1 MKIGIFGG
9 SFDPIHLGHTRII
22 NEAIIALQL
31 DKMLIVPTKH
41 NPWKE
46 DSVANN
52 QQRIEMIQIALKDN
66 SKCEVC
72 TLEIDRQ
79 DNEKN
84 YTIDTIKELKKIYKN
99 DQLYFMMGMDQ
110 ASQFDKW
117 KSAKEISE
125 LVQLVAFNRKG
136 YQKNDVL
143 NLFKL
148 IQLLNQALNLKR
160 EIKKSLIEMFIHMHF
175 KMAYI

>member
-22 NEAIIALQL
+22 NEAIISLQL

-110 ASQFDKW
+110 ASQFDEW

-125 LVQLVAFNRKG
+125 LVQLVAVNRKG

-143 NLFKL
+143 NDY
-148 IQLLNQALNLKR
+148 
-160 EIKKSLIEMFIHMHF
+160 HF
-175 KMAYI
+175 

>member
-22 NEAIIALQL
+22 NEAIISLQL

-66 SKCEVC
+66 SKCEV
-72 TLEIDRQ
+72 LENLLLKMELMVKKHILQ
-79 DNEKN
+79 ECCMILPKKWIKN
-84 YTIDTIKELKKIYKN
+84 KKMI
-99 DQLYFMMGMDQ
+99 
-110 ASQFDKW
+110 
-117 KSAKEISE
+117 
-125 LVQLVAFNRKG
+125 
-136 YQKNDVL
+136 
-143 NLFKL
+143 
-148 IQLLNQALNLKR
+148 
-160 EIKKSLIEMFIHMHF
+160 
-175 KMAYI
+175 

>member
-22 NEAIIALQL
+22 NEAIISLQL

-84 YTIDTIKELKKIYKN
+84 YNSKMRVLVDSAQAEEFIKAVRNE
-99 DQLYFMMGMDQ
+99 
-110 ASQFDKW
+110 
-117 KSAKEISE
+117 
-125 LVQLVAFNRKG
+125 
-136 YQKNDVL
+136 
-143 NLFKL
+143 
-148 IQLLNQALNLKR
+148 
-160 EIKKSLIEMFIHMHF
+160 
-175 KMAYI
+175 

>member
-22 NEAIIALQL
+22 KEAIISLLL

-66 SKCEVC
+66 SKCENDATVS
-72 TLEIDRQ
+72 LKPHSSEFFEI
-79 DNEKN
+79 
-84 YTIDTIKELKKIYKN
+84 Y
-99 DQLYFMMGMDQ
+99 
-110 ASQFDKW
+110 
-117 KSAKEISE
+117 
-125 LVQLVAFNRKG
+125 
-136 YQKNDVL
+136 
-143 NLFKL
+143 
-148 IQLLNQALNLKR
+148 
-160 EIKKSLIEMFIHMHF
+160 
-175 KMAYI
+175 

>member
-22 NEAIIALQL
+22 NEAIISLQL

-46 DSVANN
+46 
-52 QQRIEMIQIALKDN
+52 IIQIALKDN
-66 SKCEVC
+66 SKCKVC

-84 YTIDTIKELKKIYKN
+84 YTIDTIKK
-99 DQLYFMMGMDQ
+99 
-110 ASQFDKW
+110 
-117 KSAKEISE
+117 
-125 LVQLVAFNRKG
+125 
-136 YQKNDVL
+136 
-143 NLFKL
+143 
-148 IQLLNQALNLKR
+148 
-160 EIKKSLIEMFIHMHF
+160 
-175 KMAYI
+175 

>member
-22 NEAIIALQL
+22 NEAIISLQL

-84 YTIDTIKELKKIYKN
+84 YTIDTIKELKKKYIGN
-99 DQLYFMMGMDQ
+99 SHFMIEEWIRQ
-110 ASQFDKW
+110 ANLINGNLLK
-117 KSAKEISE
+117 K
-125 LVQLVAFNRKG
+125 LV
-136 YQKNDVL
+136 
-143 NLFKL
+143 NLF
-148 IQLLNQALNLKR
+148 N
-160 EIKKSLIEMFIHMHF
+160 
-175 KMAYI
+175 

>member
-22 NEAIIALQL
+22 NEAIISLQL

-84 YTIDTIKELKKIYKN
+84 YTIDTIKELKKIYN
-99 DQLYFMMGMDQ
+99 W
-110 ASQFDKW
+110 SFD
-117 KSAKEISE
+117 
-125 LVQLVAFNRKG
+125 AFFEGLEEPK
-136 YQKNDVL
+136 
-143 NLFKL
+143 
-148 IQLLNQALNLKR
+148 
-160 EIKKSLIEMFIHMHF
+160 
-175 KMAYI
+175 